1 MDSRQDKQYLQIPRQ
16 TLSTLSFCEPTA
28 RQLSA
33 WVSSLPMANI
43 GETARQLYHAVIEFN
58 QLRLSDQ
65 SRFELLELVRGPI
78 YYICNALNSRYLL
91 QSVVLDENQRKI
103 ANLAQALQTHLAIG
117 YKIILTEFM
126 NNGTG
131 KAKEVVARSL
141 HRVLADIAPNILRSY
156 QLYLRTP
163 PGIWRELHQL
173 YQFAVAYNLT
183 PYQLVDDMAA
193 SEKRLSITELY
204 CRALL
209 LGTCQPN
216 QLHQRDL
223 SEVYGALELWA
234 ADVQIEDVAD
244 ERSTLIINPESD
256 SGPIYRHLLKPQSL
270 SDYMGLNTADLV
282 RALHASQNTSA
293 SNGKNGTASIQFRV
307 PDGINS
313 VLINHLIQSWGGMKQ
328 RTFSRSPAAG
338 EVEIAVGL
346 IASHFH
352 LSGQVGFYQQLYH
365 TQSGLGNNPFIGSS
379 AVHFDM
385 SDSRS
390 VKERQDVWEESFDAG
405 RPLREETSVKHKTLG
420 FGGENSIDP
429 PRDSEEAPAKYIVS
443 LVNTSPR
450 GYCVRWQ
457 QSLAANVQT
466 GEIIVIREN
475 GANRWNLGI
484 IRWIRQATKE
494 GALMGVELIAP
505 NAKPCAIRLLNK
517 TGQHGDYMR
526 AMIIPEI
533 RQIGQPISIIVPR
546 MPFQVGHKVGL
557 NTEGREDKYQLI
569 KRLQGTSAFNQYQ
582 IKSSDTKPAG
592 QDKSVPQDDEG
603 FESLWRQL

>member
-1 MDSRQDKQYLQIPRQ
+1 MDSRQDKQYLQVPRQ
-16 TLSTLSFCEPTA
+16 TLTTLSFCEPTA
-28 RQLSA
+28 RQLNA

-78 YYICNALNSRYLL
+78 YYICNALNNRYLL
-91 QSVVLDENQRKI
+91 QTVVLDENQRKI

-117 YKIILTEFM
+117 YKIILAEFM

-131 KAKEVVARSL
+131 KAKEIVSKSL

-173 YQFAVAYNLT
+173 YQFSVAYNLT
-183 PYQLVDDMAA
+183 HYQLADDM
-193 SEKRLSITELY
+193 SVSDQKLSVKELY
-204 CRALL
+204 CRTLL

-234 ADVQIEDVAD
+234 SDVQIEDVAD

-256 SGPIYRHLLKPQSL
+256 SGPIYRHLLKPQTL
-270 SDYMGLNTADLV
+270 SDYMGLNTTALV
-282 RALHASQNTSA
+282 RALHASQSSGA
-293 SNGKNGTASIQFRV
+293 SNGKGTGTSGFRV
-307 PDGINS
+307 PEGIS
-313 VLINHLIQSWGGMKQ
+313 AVLINHLIQSWGGMKQ

-346 IASHFH
+346 IASHYH

-365 TQSGLGNNPFIGSS
+365 SQGGYGNNPFIGSS

-385 SDSRS
+385 TEHKTLR
-390 VKERQDVWEESFDAG
+390 EHQDVWEESFDAG
-405 RPLREETSVKHKTLG
+405 RATRNDINSNSKPLDFGGDSAIDVPRDAEET
-420 FGGENSIDP
+420 P
-429 PRDSEEAPAKYIVS
+429 PKYIVS

-475 GANRWNLGI
+475 NANRWNLGI
-484 IRWIRQATKE
+484 IRWIRQAAKE

-505 NAKPCAIRLLNK
+505 NARPSAIRLHNK

-557 NTEGREDKYQLI
+557 NIDGREDKYQLI

-582 IKSSDTKPAG
+582 IKSSESKPLN
-592 QDKSVPQDDEG
+592 QDKSATDDDG